1 MRKSVVFLSFVA
13 ALAMWSCCGKSTQC
27 ESECQDS
34 TAMKQ
39 EVRKECADKN
49 AMQEQWAKFE
59 SLAVE
64 EQEALLA
71 KRAECF
77 GKKKAACDQK
87 AGECKDGKKECSD
100 KEKAACDSKMA
111 AIKKVMNEIDAE
123 WANFEKMTIAEKK
136 AFFDKVDALMT
147 KAKDECASAEK
158 KDCGQEKSCSKDGGK
173 KDCSKDGGK
182 KDCSK
187 GGDKKDCCKNK

>member
-49 AMQEQWAKFE
+49 VMQEQWAKFE

-77 GKKKAACDQK
+77 AKKKAA
-87 AGECKDGKKECSD
+87 AESEMS
-100 KEKAACDSKMA
+100 SSV
-111 AIKKVMNEIDAE
+111 KKVMDEVDAE
-123 WANFEKMTIAEKK
+123 WAKFEKMTITEKK
-136 AFFDKVDALMT
+136 AFFDKVNALMT
-147 KAKDECASAEK
+147 KAKGECANAEK

-173 KDCSKDGGK
+173 KDCSKDCGK
-182 KDCSK
+182 KDCNKKNCSK
-187 GGDKKDCCKNK
+187 

>member
-1 MRKSVVFLSFVA
+1 MRKSIVFLSFVA

-39 EVRKECADKN
+39 EVSKECADKN

-77 GKKKAACDQK
+77 GKKKAA
-87 AGECKDGKKECSD
+87 AESEMS
-100 KEKAACDSKMA
+100 ASM
-111 AIKKVMNEIDAE
+111 KKVMTEVDAE
-123 WANFEKMTIAEKK
+123 WAKFEKMTIAEKK

-158 KDCGQEKSCSKDGGK
+158 RDCGQEKSCSKDGGK
-173 KDCSKDGGK
+173 KDCSKDGGR